1 MTKTYNYIYNGV
13 PGSVNVTTTITQC
26 EIGPPSGSAGIQTG
40 TMSIITTLSAALPFQ
55 LQVRFLVDYTD
66 LTAFGS
72 NTINDQPVLLAMPAN
87 TTNHTF
93 TNVQCF
99 KRMQT
104 PFREETWVYEFADQ
118 AQTQDVGSA
127 LAATVGQ
134 VVNVSCFGLPN
145 GSISINATGGSGG
158 YVFTWGDIGVGT
170 SIRSSLPAG
179 TYSVTVKDSSNAEV
193 VINNIVVTQP
203 TQIVA
208 NQTVNNVTCFGA
220 PNGSIQLA
228 PSGGTAPYTFSWS
241 DGSTVQNR
249 TGLSSGNYSVTI
261 MDSAGCTRLVTMTL
275 SQPSQIMITTQKEGR
290 NVVNTITGGTSPYTY
305 LWSDGVVTKDR
316 TNIPDGTYSFT
327 VTDAN
332 GCNQSTTILIETFK
346 FFFSKN
352 PIWLELQA
360 ENISTKPNL
369 SFVCEVYLE
378 EQYESGNFAL
388 KYASEQPA
396 RADGGTDFN
405 VQQVLNAFLDS
416 AVPAF
421 GDDQVRLVGEGFKR
435 FYLKYFEKFGTPPTA
450 GPATTQDTYYV
461 LFGGISEQEFAK
473 NTFFETYLDEEKPF
487 LTWTPA
493 VQVIGNNQDSYL
505 HFVVNNQQYTSL
517 TLKATVRY
525 EDLTSISQNVKSF
538 PSSKPY
544 ELLRFPAGVKQL
556 GLDVLNP
563 AKKIKEY
570 DLQLFSGAV
579 ELSQKKTYQVYPER
593 RYYKKL
599 IYRNSLGAW
608 DHVLCLGRGKKS
620 LSTKEESINR
630 ELGVGY
636 GYSDREEETVSKV
649 GELTGEFVIANLNG
663 YQRAHLIDLAI
674 SERVYEQTASGYLA
688 VGVKMNLDPED
699 DFENLEEIGLEIMYP
714 LIRRYTP
721 EL

>member
-1 MTKTYNYIYNGV
+1 MTKTYNYIHNGV
-13 PGSVNVTTTITQC
+13 AGSVNVTTTITQC
-26 EIGPPSGSAGIQTG
+26 EIGEPSNSSGLQTG

-55 LQVRFLVDYTD
+55 LQVRFLVDYSI
-66 LTAFGS
+66 LTSFGS
-72 NTINDQPVLLAMPAN
+72 NTISDQPVLLAVPVN

-99 KRMQT
+99 KRTQS
-104 PFREETWVYEFADQ
+104 PFQEETWVYEFADQ
-118 AQTQDVGSA
+118 AVVQNTGSP
-127 LAATVGQ
+127 LAATVGEK
-134 VVNVSCFGLPN
+134 VNVSCFGLSN
-145 GSISINATGGSGG
+145 GSITINATGGSGG

-179 TYSVTVKDSSNAEV
+179 TYSVTVKDSANNEV
-193 VINNIVVTQP
+193 VVNNIVITQP
-203 TQIVA
+203 SQIVA
-208 NQTVNNVTCFGA
+208 NQTVTNVSCFGA
-220 PNGSIQLA
+220 ANGAIQLA

-249 TGLSSGNYSVTI
+249 TGLVSGNYSVTI
-261 MDSAGCTRLVTMTL
+261 TDNAGCTRLVSMTL
-275 SQPSQIMITTQKEGR
+275 SQPAQITISTQKDKR
-290 NVVNTITGGTSPYTY
+290 NVVNTISGGTSPYTY
-305 LWSDGVVTKDR
+305 LWSDGVITKDR
-316 TNIPDGTYSFT
+316 TNIPDGEYSFT

-332 GCNQSTTILIETFK
+332 GCSQSTTILIETFK

-360 ENISTKPNL
+360 QSIASKPNL

-378 EQYESGNFAL
+378 EEYESGTFAL

-396 RADGGTDFN
+396 RVDGGTDFN

-421 GDDQVRLVGEGFKR
+421 GDNQVRLVSEGFKR

-450 GPATTQDTYYV
+450 GPATTQDTFYV

-473 NTFFETYLDEEKPF
+473 QKFFDTYLDEVKPF

-493 VQVIGNNQDSYL
+493 VQVIGSDQDSYL
-505 HFVVNNQQYTSL
+505 HFVVNNQLFPAVQ
-517 TLKATVRY
+517 LKATVRY

-556 GLDVLNP
+556 GLDALNP

-570 DLQLFSGAV
+570 DLQLVSGTE
-579 ELSQKKTYQVYPER
+579 ELSQKKTYQVYAER

-599 IYRNSLGAW
+599 LYRNSLGAW

-630 ELGVGY
+630 ELTVGY
-636 GYSDREEETVSKV
+636 AYSDREEETVSKI

-688 VGVKMNLDPED
+688 VGVKMSLDPED

-714 LIRRYTP
+714 PIRRYTP

>member
-26 EIGPPSGSAGIQTG
+26 EIGEASGSTGLQTG
-40 TMSIITTLSAALPFQ
+40 VLSIITTLSAALPFQ

-127 LAATVGQ
+127 LTATVGQ

-220 PNGSIQLA
+220 ANGSIQLA

-261 MDSAGCTRLVTMTL
+261 TDSAGCTRLVTMTL
-275 SQPSQIMITTQKEGR
+275 SQPSQINITTQKEGR

-360 ENISTKPNL
+360 QDISTKPNL

-378 EQYESGNFAL
+378 EQYESGNFVL

-396 RADGGTDFN
+396 RVDGGTDFN

-493 VQVIGNNQDSYL
+493 VQVIGSNQDSYL

-538 PSSKPY
+538 ASSKPY

-570 DLQLFSGAV
+570 DLQLFSGTV

>member
-290 NVVNTITGGTSPYTY
+290 NVVNTITGGTSPYTF

-378 EQYESGNFAL
+378 EQYESGNFVL

-396 RADGGTDFN
+396 RVDGGTDFN

-493 VQVIGNNQDSYL
+493 VQVIGSNQDSYL

-538 PSSKPY
+538 ASSKPY

>member
-360 ENISTKPNL
+360 QDISTKPNL

-493 VQVIGNNQDSYL
+493 VQVIGSNQDSYL

-538 PSSKPY
+538 ASSKPY

>member
-26 EIGPPSGSAGIQTG
+26 EIGQPSGSTGLQTG
-40 TMSIITTLSAALPFQ
+40 VLSIITTLSAALPFQ

-378 EQYESGNFAL
+378 EQYESGNFVL

-396 RADGGTDFN
+396 RVDGGTDFN

-493 VQVIGNNQDSYL
+493 VQVIGSNQDSYL

-538 PSSKPY
+538 ASSKPY

-636 GYSDREEETVSKV
+636 AYSDREEETVSKV

>member
-1 MTKTYNYIYNGV
+1 
-13 PGSVNVTTTITQC
+13 
-26 EIGPPSGSAGIQTG
+26 
-40 TMSIITTLSAALPFQ
+40 
-55 LQVRFLVDYTD
+55 
-66 LTAFGS
+66 
-72 NTINDQPVLLAMPAN
+72 
-87 TTNHTF
+87 
-93 TNVQCF
+93 
-99 KRMQT
+99 
-104 PFREETWVYEFADQ
+104 
-118 AQTQDVGSA
+118 
-127 LAATVGQ
+127 
-134 VVNVSCFGLPN
+134 
-145 GSISINATGGSGG
+145 
-158 YVFTWGDIGVGT
+158 
-170 SIRSSLPAG
+170 
-179 TYSVTVKDSSNAEV
+179 
-193 VINNIVVTQP
+193 
-203 TQIVA
+203 
-208 NQTVNNVTCFGA
+208 
-220 PNGSIQLA
+220 
-228 PSGGTAPYTFSWS
+228 
-241 DGSTVQNR
+241 
-249 TGLSSGNYSVTI
+249 
-261 MDSAGCTRLVTMTL
+261 MTL
-275 SQPSQIMITTQKEGR
+275 SQPSQINITTQKEGR
-290 NVVNTITGGTSPYTY
+290 NVVNTITGGTSPYTF

-360 ENISTKPNL
+360 QDISTKPNL

-378 EQYESGNFAL
+378 EQYESENFVL

-396 RADGGTDFN
+396 RVDGGTDFN

-435 FYLKYFEKFGTPPTA
+435 FYLKYFEKFGTPPST

-473 NTFFETYLDEEKPF
+473 NTFFETYLDEEMPF

-493 VQVIGNNQDSYL
+493 VQVIGSNQDSYL
-505 HFVVNNQQYTSL
+505 QFVVNNQQYTSL

-525 EDLTSISQNVKSF
+525 EDLTSITQNVKSF

-570 DLQLFSGAV
+570 DLQLFSGTV

-636 GYSDREEETVSKV
+636 AYSDREEETVSKV
-649 GELTGEFVIANLNG
+649 GELTGDFVIANLNG